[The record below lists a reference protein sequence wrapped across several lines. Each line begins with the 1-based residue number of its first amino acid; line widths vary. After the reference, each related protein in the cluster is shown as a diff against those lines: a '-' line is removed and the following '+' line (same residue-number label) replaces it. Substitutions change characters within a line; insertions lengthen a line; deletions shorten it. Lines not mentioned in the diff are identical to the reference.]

1 MSAWRVEDSGIASSN
16 KEFMPDLLAIIN
28 LQILLKKKPNQCSK
42 NTHYLQRK
50 LILRIVYQHLLISY
64 TQPII
69 IGCTVK
75 RNYYELY
82 KS

>member
-16 KEFMPDLLAIIN
+16 KEFMLDLLAIIN
-28 LQILLKKKPNQCSK
+28 LQIPLKKPNQCSK

-69 IGCTVK
+69 TGCTVK

>member
-1 MSAWRVEDSGIASSN
+1 MSAWRVKDTGIASSN
-16 KEFMPDLLAIIN
+16 KEFMLDLLAIIN
-28 LQILLKKKPNQCSK
+28 LQIPLKKTKSM
-42 NTHYLQRK
+42 LQK
-50 LILRIVYQHLLISY
+50 YALITKKVNFEN

-69 IGCTVK
+69 TGCTVK